1 MRSFVS
7 CVALCALVSVQA
19 MAAEVPDMVGTWKI
33 SQRRHP
39 AASESQQQSAEL
51 ASLTITISRQT
62 SDSFSGTVVG
72 PKRKPE
78 QIIGSFR
85 RDGRTFVYSSAK
97 TAGVGQV
104 QGDEMQICRTDTG
117 CAVLTRTK

>member
-1 MRSFVS
+1 MRSFV
-7 CVALCALVSVQA
+7 VGVGLCTFVGAQA
-19 MAAEVPDMVGTWKI
+19 MAADAPDVIGTWKI
-33 SQRRHP
+33 SHRRHP
-39 AASESQQQSAEL
+39 ATSESQQQSAEL
-51 ASLTITISRQT
+51 ASLTITISRQA

-72 PKRKPE
+72 PKRKSE

-85 RDGRTFVYSSAK
+85 RDGKTFVYSSAK

-117 CAVLTRTK
+117 CAVLTRSR

>member
-1 MRSFVS
+1 
-7 CVALCALVSVQA
+7 
-19 MAAEVPDMVGTWKI
+19 MAAEVPDVVGTWKI
-33 SQRRHP
+33 SHRRHP
-39 AASESQQQSAEL
+39 TISESQQQSAEL
-51 ASLTITISRQT
+51 ASLTITIARQT

-78 QIIGSFR
+78 QIVGSFR

-117 CAVLTRTK
+117 CAVLTRSK

>member
-1 MRSFVS
+1 MRSFAS

-19 MAAEVPDMVGTWKI
+19 MAAEVPDVVGTWKI
-33 SQRRHP
+33 SNRPHP
-39 AASESQQQSAEL
+39 ATSESREQSAEL

-78 QIIGSFR
+78 QIVGSFR
-85 RDGRTFVYSSAK
+85 RDGKTFVYSSAK

-104 QGDEMQICRTDTG
+104 VGDEMQICRTDAG
-117 CAVLTRTK
+117 CAVLVRNK

>member
-7 CVALCALVSVQA
+7 CVALCALVSAPA
-19 MAAEVPDMVGTWKI
+19 MAADVPDVVGTWKI
-33 SQRRHP
+33 SNRRH
-39 AASESQQQSAEL
+39 AATSDNREQSVEL

-78 QIIGSFR
+78 QIVGSFR
-85 RDGRTFVYSSAK
+85 RDGKTFVYSSAK

-104 QGDEMQICRTDTG
+104 VGDEMQICRTDAG
-117 CAVLTRTK
+117 CAVLVRGK

>member
-1 MRSFVS
+1 MQSFVA
-7 CVALCALVSVQA
+7 CIALCALVSVPA
-19 MAAEVPDMVGTWKI
+19 MAAEVPDVVGTWKI
-33 SQRRHP
+33 SHRRHP
-39 AASESQQQSAEL
+39 ASNEGQQQSAEL
-51 ASLTITISRQT
+51 ASLTITIARQT

-78 QIIGSFR
+78 QIVGSFR
-85 RDGRTFVYSSAK
+85 RDGKTFVYSSIK

>member
-1 MRSFVS
+1 MRSVV
-7 CVALCALVSVQA
+7 CCIALCTVVSVQA
-19 MAAEVPDMVGTWKI
+19 MAAEVPDVVGTWKI

-51 ASLTITISRQT
+51 ASLTITISRQS

-78 QIIGSFR
+78 QIVGSFR
-85 RDGRTFVYSSAK
+85 RDGRTFIYSSAK

-117 CAVLTRTK
+117 CAVLTRSR

>member
-1 MRSFVS
+1 
-7 CVALCALVSVQA
+7 
-19 MAAEVPDMVGTWKI
+19 MAAGVPDVVGTWKI
-33 SQRRHP
+33 SHRRHP
-39 AASESQQQSAEL
+39 ATNEGQQQSAEL
-51 ASLTITISRQT
+51 ASLTITIARQT

-78 QIIGSFR
+78 QIVGSFR

-117 CAVLTRTK
+117 CAVLTRSK

>member
-1 MRSFVS
+1 MRLLVW
-7 CVALCALVSVQA
+7 CIALCALVSAQA
-19 MAAEVPDMVGTWKI
+19 MAADVPNVVGTWKI

-39 AASESQQQSAEL
+39 ATSESQQQSAEL
-51 ASLTITISRQT
+51 ASLTITIARQT

-78 QIIGSFR
+78 QIVGSFR
-85 RDGRTFVYSSAK
+85 RDGKTFVYSSAK
-97 TAGVGQV
+97 TAGIGQV

-117 CAVLTRTK
+117 CAVLSRTR

>member
-19 MAAEVPDMVGTWKI
+19 MAAEMPDLVGTWKI
-33 SQRRHP
+33 SHRLHP
-39 AASESQQQSAEL
+39 ATSESQQSAEL

>member
-7 CVALCALVSVQA
+7 CVALCALVSAPA
-19 MAAEVPDMVGTWKI
+19 MAADVPDVVGTWKI
-33 SQRRHP
+33 SNRRH
-39 AASESQQQSAEL
+39 AATSDNREQSVEL

-72 PKRKPE
+72 PKHKPE
-78 QIIGSFR
+78 QIVGSFR
-85 RDGRTFVYSSAK
+85 RDGKTFVYSSAK

-104 QGDEMQICRTDTG
+104 VGDEMQICRTDAG
-117 CAVLTRTK
+117 CALLVRSK

>member
-7 CVALCALVSVQA
+7 CVALCALVSVQS
-19 MAAEVPDMVGTWKI
+19 MAAGLPDVVGTWKI
-33 SQRRHP
+33 SNRPHP
-39 AASESQQQSAEL
+39 ATGDNREQSAEL

-78 QIIGSFR
+78 QIVGSFR
-85 RDGRTFVYSSAK
+85 RDGKTFVYSSAK

-104 QGDEMQICRTDTG
+104 VGDEMQICRTDAG
-117 CAVLTRTK
+117 CALLVRSK

>member
-1 MRSFVS
+1 
-7 CVALCALVSVQA
+7 
-19 MAAEVPDMVGTWKI
+19 
-33 SQRRHP
+33 
-39 AASESQQQSAEL
+39 
-51 ASLTITISRQT
+51 
-62 SDSFSGTVVG
+62 VVG

-78 QIIGSFR
+78 QIVGSFR
-85 RDGRTFVYSSAK
+85 RDGKTFVYSSIK